1 MGLSVSTVDP
11 YFTDQSQEVESQTSH
26 CSIQQNNTLFLQKK
40 KIIIMRK
47 LKKNSKKLKVKA
59 EQAAAWTPVPP
70 RAGHIEEQGN

>member
-1 MGLSVSTVDP
+1 MGLSISTVDP

-40 KIIIMRK
+40 KIIMGK

-59 EQAAAWTPVPP
+59 EQAAA
-70 RAGHIEEQGN
+70 

>member
-40 KIIIMRK
+40 KKNNNGEI
-47 LKKNSKKLKVKA
+47 KKK
-59 EQAAAWTPVPP
+59 
-70 RAGHIEEQGN
+70 

>member
-1 MGLSVSTVDP
+1 MGLSISTVDP

-40 KIIIMRK
+40 KKIIMGK

>member
-40 KIIIMRK
+40 KKIMGK

-59 EQAAAWTPVPP
+59 EQAAA
-70 RAGHIEEQGN
+70 

>member
-40 KIIIMRK
+40 KKKMGK

-59 EQAAAWTPVPP
+59 EQAAA
-70 RAGHIEEQGN
+70 

>member
-40 KIIIMRK
+40 KKKMGK

-59 EQAAAWTPVPP
+59 EQAPVPP